1 MRMRQT
7 LTTTIATIGLM
18 LVGLLAPVLLSPADA
33 ETAPAAARG
42 EQPVRDLHDD
52 MVKKR
57 GKIYFKGRVDPGHG
71 PVVVQKKAC
80 SAPKCPWRKYKSVPT
95 HGPQERWQVRVYAPR
110 HGSWYWRAYVKAYG
124 GYAKSWSGK
133 WRTYVL

>member
-1 MRMRQT
+1 MLMRQT
-7 LTTTIATIGLM
+7 LITVIATF
-18 LVGLLAPVLLSPADA
+18 GLLLAGLTGAVLSSPAQA
-33 ETAPAAARG
+33 ESPEVRG
-42 EQPVRDLHDD
+42 QLPERDLHDE

-80 SAPKCPWRKYKSVPT
+80 SSSKCKWKKFKVVPT

-110 HGSWYWRAYVKAYG
+110 KGSWYWRGYVKAYG
-124 GYAKSWSGK
+124 GYAKSWTGK